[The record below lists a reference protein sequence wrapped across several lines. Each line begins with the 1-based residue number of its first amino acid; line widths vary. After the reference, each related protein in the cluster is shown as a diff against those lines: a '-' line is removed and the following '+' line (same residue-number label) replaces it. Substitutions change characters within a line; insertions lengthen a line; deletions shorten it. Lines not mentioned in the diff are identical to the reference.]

1 MAKERKY
8 PAPQPNPETQRFWD
22 AAKQGKLLICKDNQ
36 TGDYYYY
43 PRTVSPFSFTT
54 NVDWVEAKGTGTIYS
69 VSVMERAPEPYAIG
83 YVELD
88 EGPRIVTNFVDC
100 DLKSLKIGQKVK
112 LTFKDCEGG
121 EYKLP
126 VFTPA

>member
-1 MAKERKY
+1 M
-8 PAPQPNPETQRFWD
+8 
-22 AAKQGKLLICKDNQ
+22 
-36 TGDYYYY
+36 TGDYFYY
-43 PRTVSPFSFTT
+43 PRSISPFSFTT

-100 DLKSLKIGQKVK
+100 DLKTLKIGQKVQV
-112 LTFKDCEGG
+112 TFRPTEGG
-121 EYKLP
+121 EYQLP
-126 VFTPA
+126 VFKPA